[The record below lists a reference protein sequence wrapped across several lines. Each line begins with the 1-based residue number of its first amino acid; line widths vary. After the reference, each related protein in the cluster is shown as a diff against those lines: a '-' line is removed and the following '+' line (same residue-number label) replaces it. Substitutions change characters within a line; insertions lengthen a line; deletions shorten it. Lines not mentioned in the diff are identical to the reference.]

1 MIGIKSIPQCDH
13 RVKEFN
19 CDLWEGM
26 IQRIRQM
33 VITNS
38 SENKINWN
46 VKIENPNPAHRYNKS
61 IANMVFL
68 RGDKIFEERKSF
80 EDEYFSLP

>member
-1 MIGIKSIPQCDH
+1 
-13 RVKEFN
+13 
-19 CDLWEGM
+19 
-26 IQRIRQM
+26 M

-38 SENKINWN
+38 SEHKINWN